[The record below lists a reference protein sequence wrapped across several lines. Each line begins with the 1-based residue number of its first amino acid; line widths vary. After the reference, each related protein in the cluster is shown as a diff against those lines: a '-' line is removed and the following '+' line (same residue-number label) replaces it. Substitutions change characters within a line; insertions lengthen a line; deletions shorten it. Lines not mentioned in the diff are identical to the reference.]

1 MVQDSNAWNRFTP
14 PISDYQSGS
23 GNIGSEGTASEGF
36 FSTRSADGKIIPT
49 RSNILH
55 DYNLYNYNFTLLS
68 LSMDQVANPENFKYT
83 IFDGRENRN
92 YYVVARSGGFGRA
105 NVDMHS
111 TAFDT
116 GVDGNPNR
124 VLEATSL
131 TEKNRYKGLSGFNDN
146 RDKDIFIENV
156 EFDTIC
162 GINNL
167 GQSNLTKGRI
177 RFMEP
182 HGVGGLYEEMFAA
195 SRFAGHQNYIRA
207 PFLLVITFVG
217 RKDDKVEIPDRT
229 TRHIPI
235 MFSRSDMSVTE
246 SGATYE
252 AEFLA
257 YNQVAGS
264 NVKQTL
270 VDDVEGRSRSQE
282 TVESLLYH
290 LFYQQNQKNEQRLKK
305 QQEQL
310 SDKGITTKDVL
321 AERSK
326 AATGAILK
334 AGQSA
339 SGFTPQAFVPDRWC
353 LWFARDYKSFPNTPA
368 KGGMSYDDWK
378 GKVEPIINPEK
389 EKPGTI
395 GGSFSNE
402 FAEQT
407 FSGGVLPSPNLKI
420 DDWDKEVKEEKD
432 KIDVDRD
439 KINKAKS
446 AISSA
451 VTAYETQKKALSAQ
465 LKLYPSIPEELKS
478 AAPDLKTLTTANVT
492 KEELE
497 QQNAQLTKI
506 ANAVATAQSN
516 AAASADDV
524 VSVNPHTDTADTP
537 SVTTILKEL
546 ADATEK
552 VNQAKQQIKDA
563 EIRLEKASKSLN
575 TLQRTPQTLFGKEAS
590 PWSFKKGSNLQTL
603 IDLVLSNSDYMK
615 LFTDDAKIENIKN
628 TEYIPW
634 YRIEII
640 KKAIGFDVVKMDF
653 SYEYH
658 FIICPYK
665 IHYSKFP
672 GVNIVFSTQKLREN
686 AVREYNYIYT
696 GKNLDVL
703 SFDIR
708 YNNLFFTPLLLTPV
722 DKEAQDA
729 KSTAEEEENTFTPA
743 NTYEEAIQRLN
754 SGISNKLGAAGGMP
768 SEMTSKAQY
777 RRGLLNNRAEIAQ
790 QLQNFLY
797 NPPAEQAL
805 IRAEFEIIG
814 DPVYIIGSGIIERPE
829 VKDEPVVP
837 DTGEMNT
844 FTREPDIIFN
854 MRFPD
859 DTPTAEELDG
869 GKYNQKLREGQYSG
883 LYQVVKITNRFNE
896 GVFTQNITGL
906 RRPNQEKDFEE

>member
-14 PISDYQSGS
+14 PISDYESGS
-23 GNIGSEGTASEGF
+23 GSIGSKGTASEGF

-68 LSMDQVANPENFKYT
+68 LSMDQVENPENYKYT

-111 TAFDT
+111 TSFAPGQGGTFDT
-116 GVDGNPNR
+116 P
-124 VLEATSL
+124 LEATSL
-131 TEKNRYKGLSGFNDN
+131 TEKNRYKGLSGVDGN

-177 RFMEP
+177 RFLEP

-217 RKDDKVEIPDRT
+217 RKDDKVEIPDKT

-270 VDDVEGRSRSQE
+270 VDDVEGRTRKEE

-290 LFYQQNQKNEQRLKK
+290 LFYQQNIKNEQRLKK

-310 SDKGITTKDVL
+310 SDKGISTKDVL

-339 SGFTPQAFVPDRWC
+339 SKFTPQAFVPDRWC
-353 LWFARDYKSFPNTPA
+353 LWFAKDNQSFPTTPA

-407 FSGGVLPSPNLKI
+407 FSSGVLPTPNLKI
-420 DDWDKEVKEEKD
+420 ADWDEDVKYEKD
-432 KIDVDRD
+432 AIEEDRK
-439 KINKAKS
+439 KINSAKS
-446 AISSA
+446 AISSSISIYEA
-451 VTAYETQKKALSAQ
+451 KKKTLTAQA
-465 LKLYPSIPEELKS
+465 KLYQVIPEEQKS
-478 AAPDLKTLTTANVT
+478 AAPDLKTLTTATVT
-492 KEELE
+492 VEEVSKQTDQLE
-497 QQNAQLTKI
+497 K
-506 ANAVATAQSN
+506 V
-516 AAASADDV
+516 AAAVSEAKGKADDV
-524 VSVNPHTDTADTP
+524 VGVNPHTDNVDTP
-537 SVTTILKEL
+537 AITTIL
-546 ADATEK
+546 TEIQTAEENIIK
-552 VNQAKQQIKDA
+552 AKNEIKAA
-563 EIRLEKASKSLN
+563 EGRIKIASKNLN

-615 LFTDDAKIENIKN
+615 LFTDESKVQQILSN
-628 TEYIPW
+628 EYIPW

-640 KKAIGFDVVKMDF
+640 PKAIGFDVVKMDF

-658 FIICPYK
+658 FIICPYQ

-696 GKNLDVL
+696 GKNLDVM

-729 KSTAEEEENTFTPA
+729 KSTAVEEENTFTPA
-743 NTYEEAIQRLN
+743 NMYQEAIQKLN
-754 SGISNKLGAAGGMP
+754 SGASNKLGAAGGMP

-814 DPVYIIGSGIIERPE
+814 DPVYIIGSGIVERPK
-829 VKDEPVVP
+829 VTIDDPVVP
-837 DTGEMNT
+837 ETGEMNT

-859 DTPTAEELDG
+859 DTPTSNELNG

-906 RRPNQEKDFEE
+906 RRPNQEKDFE